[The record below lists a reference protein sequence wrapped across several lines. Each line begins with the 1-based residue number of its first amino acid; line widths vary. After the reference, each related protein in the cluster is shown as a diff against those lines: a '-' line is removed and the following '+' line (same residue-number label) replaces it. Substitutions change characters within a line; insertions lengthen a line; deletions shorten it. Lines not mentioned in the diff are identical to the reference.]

1 MSLPNTA
8 VLHALKNAGA
18 SMANR
23 HTPFVYNEWY
33 VAAFATE
40 VSRDFL
46 PRRLL
51 GKRVVLFRTE
61 SGEPVALSDR
71 CAHRAY
77 PLSLGTLEGD
87 TIVCGYHGFRFDVQ
101 GNCVEVPSASKCP
114 KGIGVA
120 RYPVVEKGPLVWIWM
135 GDPDAADTALLPEQ
149 DWLSSPAWK
158 HSQGSF
164 HLNANYVSMHE
175 NLLDLTHLSYL
186 HANTFGTPDYAR
198 AAFRSEIREGY
209 FALHRDVVPTTLPP
223 VWAKPTQLEGCT
235 TAARIV
241 KSEFKSPA
249 FHQVNVTF
257 YDSALPPDA
266 RTVSRIS
273 TAHLLT
279 PETHG
284 SCHYFIVHGR
294 DFALAED
301 DVTAFMHEQLF
312 KAFQEDVD
320 GMSALEQVWE
330 TTDEEDMYEMSVASD
345 GPSVAMRRYLKARA
359 EKEAAVRAS
368 ALHGVRD
375 ARVSA
380 AASVPLADAVVPV

>member
-61 SGEPVALSDR
+61 FGEPVALSDR

-257 YDSALPPDA
+257 YD
-266 RTVSRIS
+266 
-273 TAHLLT
+273 
-279 PETHG
+279 
-284 SCHYFIVHGR
+284 
-294 DFALAED
+294 
-301 DVTAFMHEQLF
+301 
-312 KAFQEDVD
+312 
-320 GMSALEQVWE
+320 
-330 TTDEEDMYEMSVASD
+330 
-345 GPSVAMRRYLKARA
+345 
-359 EKEAAVRAS
+359 
-368 ALHGVRD
+368 
-375 ARVSA
+375 RVS
-380 AASVPLADAVVPV
+380 